1 MVVALQFVKDTE
13 LEGGNVGPA
22 MSVYADLMLEAL
34 SCLPGGVRTAKLN
47 GCVEKSVDLLRGAV
61 HTRSVLNKLSGSM
74 KKLLEAM
81 KWYRNKLSTVNVG
94 VNSA

>member
-1 MVVALQFVKDTE
+1 MKDTE

>member
-34 SCLPGGVRTAKLN
+34 SCLPDTVRNAKLD

-61 HTRSVLNKLSGSM
+61 QTRSVLDKLSGSM